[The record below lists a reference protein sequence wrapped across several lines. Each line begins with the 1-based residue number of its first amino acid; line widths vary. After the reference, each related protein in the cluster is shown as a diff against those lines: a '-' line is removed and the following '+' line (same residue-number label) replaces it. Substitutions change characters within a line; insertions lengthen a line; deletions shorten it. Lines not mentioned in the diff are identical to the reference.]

1 MLELGRTSEP
11 GRRFKTENIRNK
23 IRAKYGVTLPEQED
37 LSGPICD
44 EMVRETGVGLEFV
57 VGYAN
62 YEKVVAYW
70 RCNREK
76 FLERGIRPLTAKEKS
91 ERRRKKEEEWKAL
104 TERSRDRS
112 RDEAARKSE
121 ADRKGKRIVGG

>member
-11 GRRFKTENIRNK
+11 GRRFKTETIRNK
-23 IRAKYGVTLPEQED
+23 IRTKYGVPLPEEED

-44 EMVRETGVGLEFV
+44 EMARETGVELEFV

-70 RCNREK
+70 R
-76 FLERGIRPLTAKEKS
+76 LTG
-91 ERRRKKEEEWKAL
+91 
-104 TERSRDRS
+104 RSS
-112 RDEAARKSE
+112 
-121 ADRKGKRIVGG
+121 

>member
-11 GRRFKTENIRNK
+11 VRRFKTETIRNK
-23 IRAKYGVTLPEQED
+23 VTAKYGVPLPEEED

-44 EMVRETGVGLEFV
+44 EMVRETGVELKFV
-57 VGYAN
+57 VGYTN

-76 FLERGIRPLTAKEKS
+76 FLEWGIRPLTVYEKS
-91 ERRRKKEEEWKAL
+91 EKRRKKEEEWKAL

-112 RDEAARKSE
+112 RDEAASE
-121 ADRKGKRIVGG
+121 ASPHQR

>member
-11 GRRFKTENIRNK
+11 RRRFKTEIIRNK
-23 IRAKYGVTLPEQED
+23 IRAKYGVPLPKEEN

-44 EMVRETGVGLEFV
+44 EIVRETGVELEFV

-76 FLERGIRPLTAKEKS
+76 FLERGICPLTADEKS
-91 ERRRKKEEEWKAL
+91 EKRRKKEEEWMAL
-104 TERSRDRS
+104 TEKSKDRS
-112 RDEAARKSE
+112 RDEAARK
-121 ADRKGKRIVGG
+121 A

>member
-11 GRRFKTENIRNK
+11 RRRFKTETIRNK
-23 IRAKYGVTLPEQED
+23 IRAKYGVPLPEEED

-44 EMVRETGVGLEFV
+44 EMVRETGVEQEFV

-70 RCNREK
+70 RCNRKK
-76 FLERGIRPLTAKEKS
+76 FLERGIRPSNADEKS
-91 ERRRKKEEEWKAL
+91 EKSRKKEEEWKAL
-104 TERSRDRS
+104 TEGSMDRLS
-112 RDEAARKSE
+112 NEAARKAE
-121 ADRKGKRIVGG
+121 ADRTGKRIVGR

>member
-11 GRRFKTENIRNK
+11 RRRFKTETIRNK
-23 IRAKYGVTLPEQED
+23 IRVKYGVPLPKEED

-44 EMVRETGVGLEFV
+44 EMVREIGVELEFV

-70 RCNREK
+70 HCNKEK
-76 FLERGIRPLTAKEKS
+76 FLERGIRPLTTEKKS
-91 ERRRKKEEEWKAL
+91 EKRRKN
-104 TERSRDRS
+104 RSGRH
-112 RDEAARKSE
+112 
-121 ADRKGKRIVGG
+121 

>member
-1 MLELGRTSEP
+1 
-11 GRRFKTENIRNK
+11 
-23 IRAKYGVTLPEQED
+23 
-37 LSGPICD
+37 
-44 EMVRETGVGLEFV
+44 MVRETGVELELA

-76 FLERGIRPLTAKEKS
+76 FLEQGILPLTAEEKS
-91 ERRRKKEEEWKAL
+91 EKRRKKEEEWKAL

-112 RDEAARKSE
+112 RDEASRKAE
-121 ADRKGKRIVGG
+121 ADRKGKRIVVG

>member
-1 MLELGRTSEP
+1 VP
-11 GRRFKTENIRNK
+11 
-23 IRAKYGVTLPEQED
+23 LPEEED

-44 EMVRETGVGLEFV
+44 EMVCETGVELEFV
-57 VGYAN
+57 VGYTN

-76 FLERGIRPLTAKEKS
+76 FLERGIHLLTADEKI
-91 ERRRKKEEEWKAL
+91 EKRRKKEEESKAL
-104 TERSRDRS
+104 TKRSRDRL
-112 RDEAARKSE
+112 RDEVARKAE